1 MKLATVYERGGK
13 LYVHGFSQ
21 TTAGMWVFCE
31 PVLTPAEAPEE
42 VGRAIRASLGASRGG
57 IPHPSQQELD
67 VLDRPLL
74 ALARATSFDDFAEGA
89 TCVQVS
95 MQVGMNG
102 EAITLI
108 PLHNGGAR
116 GGFTT
121 LEEKAQTI
129 TTDSDEELGSAVLAA
144 LAMAE

>member
-1 MKLATVYERGGK
+1 MKLATAYERGGK
-13 LYVHGFSQ
+13 LYVHGFSR

-31 PVLTPAEAPEE
+31 PVLMPAEEPEE
-42 VGRAIRASLGASRGG
+42 VGRAIRASLAASRGD
-57 IPHPSQQELD
+57 IPHPSQPELD

-95 MQVGMNG
+95 MQDSVEG

-108 PLHNGGAR
+108 PLRNGGAR
-116 GGFTT
+116 EGFTT
-121 LEEKAQTI
+121 LEEKSQTI